1 MTEQQLL
8 MAFPNASKSF
18 IQANATKTNSPIQN
32 PISKQN
38 YAPALGS
45 AIQRKKDGLGL
56 AVGRI
61 EVRFTLFRVRCLDP
75 DNAAA
80 STKNLLDGLRHSGLL
95 SEDNPWTI
103 RLQVEQNYAPALGSA
118 IQRKKD
124 GLGLAVGRIEVR
136 FTLFRVRCLDPDNAA
151 ASTKNLLDGLR
162 HSGLLS
168 EDNPWTIRLQVEQEK
183 VKSFDQEKTEIEIN
197 YPIDYWEV
205 IK

>member
-8 MAFPNASKSF
+8 MAFPNASRSF
-18 IQANATKTNSPIQN
+18 LQANATKTHSPIQN
-32 PISKQN
+32 PIPKQN
-38 YAPALGS
+38 HAPALGS
-45 AIQRKKDGLGL
+45 PIQGKKAGLGR
-56 AVGRI
+56 ATGRI

-80 STKNLLDGLRHSGLL
+80 STKNLLDGLRHSGIL
-95 SEDNPWTI
+95 P
-103 RLQVEQNYAPALGSA
+103 
-118 IQRKKD
+118 
-124 GLGLAVGRIEVR
+124 
-136 FTLFRVRCLDPDNAA
+136 
-151 ASTKNLLDGLR
+151 
-162 HSGLLS
+162 

>member
-1 MTEQQLL
+1 MTEKELL

-32 PISKQN
+32 PLSKQN

-45 AIQRKKDGLGL
+45 PVQRKKAGLGL
-56 AVGRI
+56 AI
-61 EVRFTLFRVRCLDP
+61 
-75 DNAAA
+75 
-80 STKNLLDGLRHSGLL
+80 
-95 SEDNPWTI
+95 
-103 RLQVEQNYAPALGSA
+103 
-118 IQRKKD
+118 
-124 GLGLAVGRIEVR
+124 GRIEVR

>member
-1 MTEQQLL
+1 MTQKEL
-8 MAFPNASKSF
+8 MLAFPNASQSF
-18 IQANATKTNSPIQN
+18 LQANATKTNSPIQN
-32 PISKQN
+32 TVSKQN

-45 AIQRKKDGLGL
+45 PVQRKKAGLGL
-56 AVGRI
+56 AI
-61 EVRFTLFRVRCLDP
+61 
-75 DNAAA
+75 
-80 STKNLLDGLRHSGLL
+80 
-95 SEDNPWTI
+95 
-103 RLQVEQNYAPALGSA
+103 
-118 IQRKKD
+118 
-124 GLGLAVGRIEVR
+124 GRIEVR

-197 YPIDYWEV
+197 YPVDYWEV